1 VCNTLRGSNKEFS
14 TLCSACMPPLQ
25 GMPSNIDGVSKGV
38 ENHACQA
45 SGARRHTQALDLSR
59 FSEPVAPRSGTA
71 LGGREA
77 LWGQTWPTHPV
88 TVDRRITPPTAAS
101 ERSMI
106 VSCHAAPQC
115 ADAYH
120 AYQPGDTP
128 CVPGFSRHGNVHVR
142 LGGCYNVSS
151 VGLH

>member
-1 VCNTLRGSNKEFS
+1 
-14 TLCSACMPPLQ
+14 MLQ
-25 GMPSNIDGVSKGV
+25 EAVLLIQEPVSIRFVSKGQGWGSDS
-38 ENHACQA
+38 ELWPNSALHRTRKQRTLQ
-45 SGARRHTQALDLSR
+45 SGP
-59 FSEPVAPRSGTA
+59 E
-71 LGGREA
+71 
-77 LWGQTWPTHPV
+77 HPV